1 LQWFYLKITVKKPKH
16 SKMKRALLALFAGI
30 LMVACGPQEGSQEE
44 AAAEDYLIAGIVSN
58 PMELD
63 GQLVSFEGTIGHIC
77 RNSGDKMRVVQTDD
91 EAFSIL
97 VMLGDFTP
105 AFNAELEGRH
115 VVATGIVKT
124 EVRNMDAL
132 NEQHVHG
139 EDCDHEDEAHAEGED
154 HECASTEEA
163 VARLKEKGID
173 PDISVYVEL
182 TAYELK

>member
-1 LQWFYLKITVKKPKH
+1 MKK
-16 SKMKRALLALFAGI
+16 ALLALFAGI
-30 LMVACGPQEGSQEE
+30 LMVSCGTQDARQAEAVAEE
-44 AAAEDYLIAGIVSN
+44 YLISGIVGN
-58 PMELD
+58 PLELED
-63 GQLVSFEGTIGHIC
+63 HLVSFEGTIGHIC
-77 RNSGDKMRVVQTDD
+77 RHSGDKMRVVQTDD

-105 AFNAELEGRH
+105 SFNPELEGRH

-124 EVRNMDAL
+124 EVRNLDAL
-132 NEQHVHG
+132 NEEHVHG

-163 VARLKEKGID
+163 IARLKERGID
-173 PDISVYVEL
+173 PDIRVYVEL